1 MTTMKMKMTTGGTR
15 VAGSAVFVALLFLA
29 WPAAAQGQN
38 LEQIQERRGLS
49 ATGTVEIET
58 LHHGVR
64 IERWDRAEVEI
75 TGSYDR
81 RYEETLA
88 EGDAQRFRFR
98 VRPIQDLRG
107 SWSTERSE
115 PLRVRVPQGA
125 HVQVKT
131 VSGSLRMDGGQG
143 EIELESV
150 SGAIEV
156 DGSPARARLNSV
168 SGGITFRGQSADL
181 RIQNVS
187 GALRIEAQ
195 APRFEARTVSG
206 SIQVQGRGPTSWAEM
221 ASVSGTVNF
230 TGALARGA
238 EIKADSHSGSV
249 TMTLSG
255 DLDAEYRLSTFSGR
269 LRAELPNRTNEVAER
284 SRFTPDERLGFTI
297 GSGAGRIEARS
308 FSGTVTVRSGG

>member
-1 MTTMKMKMTTGGTR
+1 MKMKMMKMTTGGTW
-15 VAGSAVFVALLFLA
+15 VAGRAALLALVLLA
-29 WPAAAQGQN
+29 GPAAAKGQN
-38 LEQIQERRGLS
+38 LERIEERRGLS
-49 ATGTVEIET
+49 AIGRVEIET
-58 LHHGVR
+58 VHHGVR

-81 RYEETLA
+81 RYEEVRA

-98 VRPIQDLRG
+98 VRPIQALRG

-168 SGGITFRGQSADL
+168 SGSITFRGQSPDL
-181 RIQNVS
+181 RVQNVS

-195 APRFEARTVSG
+195 AARFEARTVSG
-206 SIQVQGRGPTSWAEM
+206 SIEVQGRGPISWAEM

-238 EIKADSHSGSV
+238 EIKAESHSGSV
-249 TMTLSG
+249 TMALSG
-255 DLDAEYRLSTFSGR
+255 DLGAEYRLSTFSGR
-269 LRAELPNRTNEVAER
+269 IRAELPNRSNEVAER
-284 SRFTPDERLGFTI
+284 SRFTPDERMSFTI